1 MFDTNFNR
9 LKEFLSQEGDGNK
22 SDLSFMGVL
31 RETFK
36 KYSEHYRYCKK
47 AIIDWNCDERL
58 FSVVI
63 DSMCVKKIQI
73 AGRVTNLAV
82 LDTLRGHITA
92 EFPDISYFK
101 LDRSLQSSVK
111 QTLGY
116 VTLIFSDNPEQEL
129 ILKQLKS
136 RGDIKKELCLP
147 DVDHDLLEIGRA
159 SCRER
164 V

>member
-1 MFDTNFNR
+1 MRILGCYGPSPLISRNKKSTTKQKLSTSMFDTNFNR

-82 LDTLRGHITA
+82 LDTLRSHH
-92 EFPDISYFK
+92 
-101 LDRSLQSSVK
+101 
-111 QTLGY
+111 
-116 VTLIFSDNPEQEL
+116 
-129 ILKQLKS
+129 
-136 RGDIKKELCLP
+136 C
-147 DVDHDLLEIGRA
+147 
-159 SCRER
+159 
-164 V
+164 